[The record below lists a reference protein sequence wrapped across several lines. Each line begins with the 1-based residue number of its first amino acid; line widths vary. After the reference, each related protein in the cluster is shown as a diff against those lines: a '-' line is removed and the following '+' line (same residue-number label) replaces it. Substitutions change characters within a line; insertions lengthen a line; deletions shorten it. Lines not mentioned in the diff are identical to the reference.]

1 MYTWKLFRM
10 AVKRQKAENMK
21 DVLKETYSKE
31 RSLTFELEF
40 LETREWQGEKIFWER
55 MAEKFL
61 ATVINVNIQVRVLSG
76 FQTSLFGIFVR
87 LSLSKNWHIS
97 FKL

>member
-1 MYTWKLFRM
+1 M

-40 LETREWQGEKIFWER
+40 LETRECQGEKIF
-55 MAEKFL
+55 
-61 ATVINVNIQVRVLSG
+61 
-76 FQTSLFGIFVR
+76 
-87 LSLSKNWHIS
+87 
-97 FKL
+97 